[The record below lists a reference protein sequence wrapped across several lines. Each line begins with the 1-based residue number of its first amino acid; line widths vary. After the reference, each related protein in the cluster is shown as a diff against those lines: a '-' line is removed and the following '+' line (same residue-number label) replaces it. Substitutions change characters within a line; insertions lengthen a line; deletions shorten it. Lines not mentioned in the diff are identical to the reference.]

1 VAGSY
6 SGQVTAA
13 TLKATGAAIVSDT
26 STDGRGVY
34 RDNTSYDLRLGGGT
48 DSTDGAYISLS
59 GAARGGSSSAYNGR
73 VEYHA
78 GGGVGSGQSGVLGD
92 HVWYADNSS
101 GSTVLMTLDS
111 STSNLTV
118 GGHTNA
124 QSSSTISASSKI
136 DSADI
141 TTGAFRFYSTAGFRG
156 GLGTGRWASGVTGTE
171 VDLTLY
177 VDGDNDFNIWTNNTN
192 RATFNS
198 TGLTVTGNLSVIYN
212 GSASVR
218 TYNGVLKSD
227 FLENSAG
234 ANHLTI
240 RTESGGNK
248 NVIIDPDGTGI
259 TQIYGNLSV
268 SGNGVVKQ
276 ISSNAYA
283 TSNLNNWY
291 TGSTATLGEYYRYD
305 STYGHFQDAAGN
317 VASNA
322 PNTLTQSP
330 TQIYSYGA
338 LLTLGTTNNFRG
350 QFYMAHSASEIY
362 WRSGWGSSGDQN
374 WTRLVGDRNIQSIL
388 NATQIA
394 PVKINGASDRDWETA
409 L

>member
-1 VAGSY
+1 LEVAGNIKVGASGADAVRHLRIDGTNGSSEIAGFILENDGANAKVNFKYNIGNGTPATKLTIDHSGNLTGTGTLGTSASRWSTIYGVAGSY

-177 VDGDNDFNIWTNNTN
+177 VAGDNDFNIWTNNTN
-192 RATFNS
+192 
-198 TGLTVTGNLSVIYN
+198 L
-212 GSASVR
+212 
-218 TYNGVLKSD
+218 
-227 FLENSAG
+227 
-234 ANHLTI
+234 
-240 RTESGGNK
+240 
-248 NVIIDPDGTGI
+248 
-259 TQIYGNLSV
+259 
-268 SGNGVVKQ
+268 
-276 ISSNAYA
+276 
-283 TSNLNNWY
+283 
-291 TGSTATLGEYYRYD
+291 
-305 STYGHFQDAAGN
+305 
-317 VASNA
+317 
-322 PNTLTQSP
+322 
-330 TQIYSYGA
+330 
-338 LLTLGTTNNFRG
+338 
-350 QFYMAHSASEIY
+350 
-362 WRSGWGSSGDQN
+362 
-374 WTRLVGDRNIQSIL
+374 
-388 NATQIA
+388 
-394 PVKINGASDRDWETA
+394 DRDWET
-409 L
+409 